1 MHILA
6 LPLEGGAGYARYM
19 PRGKRNT
26 PRKRESLW
34 TDFEQVYPM
43 SQTTHEAVPLEEGET
58 YWKNSF
64 YTVFRKDLEPSVG
77 SDSAVRLSIKHNQGK
92 AIREWKH
99 LQRIKNELVGA
110 DREAVEIF
118 PPESMVTSLDNE
130 HHLFVTPVG
139 VTSIYVYEEKARA
152 EGLRGYSVGR
162 GTPNV

>member
-1 MHILA
+1 MA
-6 LPLEGGAGYARYM
+6 
-19 PRGKRNT
+19 RGKWKPPKKT
-26 PRKRESLW
+26 SSLW

-43 SQTTHEAVPLEEGET
+43 TQDHKPVELGAGES

-64 YTVFRKDLEPSVG
+64 YLVFVKELEPERG
-77 SDSAVRLSIKHNQGK
+77 REGGVRLSIKHNQGK

-110 DREAVEIF
+110 EREAVEIF

-139 VTSIYVYEEKARA
+139 VSSIYVYEERVRSM
-152 EGLRGYSVGR
+152 GLSPSMDMLRGE
-162 GTPNV
+162 